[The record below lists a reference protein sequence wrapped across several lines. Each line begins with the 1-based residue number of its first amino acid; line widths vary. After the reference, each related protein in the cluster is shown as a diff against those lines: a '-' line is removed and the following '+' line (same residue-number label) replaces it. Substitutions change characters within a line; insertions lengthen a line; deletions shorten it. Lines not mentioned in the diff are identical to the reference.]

1 MKLGRHLFV
10 VLIMVVLVYV
20 GLSCMIQHMAVYSR
34 FEKLETDE
42 AQKNLQRCSE
52 AIEREI
58 FHLVS
63 FTRDWGWWDDTV
75 AFMSTG
81 SQEYITANVSG
92 STIEDSGLNV
102 IYFCRND
109 GAVAWRYC
117 ADAQGKQIELP
128 QLPSERLS
136 SKHILLAMLDGKDC
150 ENSIRSG
157 IYMTDYKPLLVAAV
171 PILTTNKQGIQ
182 AGVLIMGKFLS
193 DDLVEHLSAQVN
205 VPFTIAQFASFA
217 KKQEKGAVTLKRS
230 DDSIETSTVMA
241 DISNKGGLLINATTK
256 RDITKQGTAA
266 FNWSVASL
274 CLVSLLSMLVL
285 SIGLRKIV
293 VKPIRCLTE
302 HVVRVAQTDDLTT
315 RITVSSKNE
324 IGTLAEKFNYMT
336 DQLQGARI
344 KLLEESYHHGKS
356 EQAAGMLHNVRNA
369 LTPVFTRLSTLSE
382 QLNACPVGNI
392 RLARGQIKDQNVD
405 EERRADLQKYFDLAY
420 EQLLETFEN
429 SRRQLDDIC
438 GRMHNIESFFNAAAT
453 HMRTH
458 RCSEVLTLRQII
470 LNASNMVPDE
480 LSQVFTLD
488 QSHLEWLPS
497 IKVDGVTLS
506 NIFANILINAAESI
520 KASKS
525 DNGMISIRANIE
537 LKDST
542 QVLHLV
548 FADNGSGLEPNALKN
563 IFDRGFTTKH
573 HSELSGLG
581 LHWCANAINE
591 LGGRIWLESEGL
603 GKGARAHV
611 VLPVIVCKQME
622 AVNV

>member
-1 MKLGRHLFV
+1 
-10 VLIMVVLVYV
+10 MVVLLYV
-20 GLSCMIQHMAVYSR
+20 GLSCIIQQIAVYSR
-34 FEKLETDE
+34 FEKLETGE

-63 FTRDWGWWDDTV
+63 FTRDWAWWDDTV
-75 AFMSTG
+75 SFMSTG
-81 SQEYITANVSG
+81 SHEFIKANLAG

-102 IYFCRND
+102 IYLCRND
-109 GAVAWRYC
+109 GAVVWQYC
-117 ADAQGKQIELP
+117 ADADGKQIALP

-150 ENSIRSG
+150 DKSIKSG
-157 IYMTDYKPLLVAAV
+157 IFITDYKPLLVAAV
-171 PILTTNKQGIQ
+171 PILPTNKQGIQ
-182 AGVLIMGKFLS
+182 AGVLIMGKFLN
-193 DDLVEHLSAQVN
+193 DDLVNHLSAQVN
-205 VPFTIAQFASFA
+205 VPFTIAQLPSFTTKREENA
-217 KKQEKGAVTLKRS
+217 VIMKKI
-230 DDSIETSTVMA
+230 DDHIETSTVLA
-241 DISNKGGLLINATTK
+241 DIANKGGLLVNATTK

-266 FNWSVASL
+266 FNWSVVSL

-302 HVVRVAQTDDLTT
+302 HVIRVAQTDDLTT

-356 EQAAGMLHNVRNA
+356 EQAAGMLHNIRNA
-369 LTPVFTRLSTLSE
+369 LTPVFTRLSALSE
-382 QLNACPVGNI
+382 QLNSCPVGNI
-392 RLARGQIKDQNVD
+392 RLARGQIKDQNVN
-405 EERRADLQKYFDLAY
+405 EERRADLQKYYDLAS
-420 EQLLETFEN
+420 EQLLEIFEN

-453 HMRTH
+453 HTRTYH
-458 RCSEVLTLRQII
+458 CSEVLTLRQII
-470 LNASNMVPDE
+470 LNASKMVPDE
-480 LSQVFTLD
+480 LSELFTLD
-488 QSHLEWLPS
+488 QSCLEWLPS

-506 NIFANILINAAESI
+506 NIFANIIINSAESI

-525 DNGMISIRANIE
+525 EKGMISIRANIE
-537 LKDST
+537 IKDSA

-548 FADNGSGLEPNALKN
+548 FADDGSGLEPDSLEH

-611 VLPVIVCKQME
+611 VLPVIVCRQME